1 MQEYS
6 GVERP
11 LIEGTLRGYREWQ
24 WGHMA
29 IYPEDFPVYGEDFPV
44 YGGDF
49 LWPQNLVWSSTR
61 PVNSAGDAPH
71 HVSPWLSDTWNEAVC
86 ARLETHQVPY
96 PDRECC
102 GFYAKYRPQWNQ
114 IPRSVAVPGVI
125 EAKGRIIL
133 GTKGFRAQQ
142 ARIVALIK
150 PETPYENNS
159 IKAAETYGV
168 PLFNSKEE
176 ALEVFPPHDVEE
188 LLPELRE
195 ERERRAQFIEI
206 YMELF
211 EKGEM
216 RFAGWPRRAASGP
229 HLGAPVGETR
239 LT

>member
-1 MQEYS
+1 MFQDYS
-6 GVERP
+6 GTERP
-11 LIEGTLRGYREWQ
+11 LVQGTLRGYREWQ

-29 IYPEDFPVYGEDFPV
+29 FPGYRRGA
-44 YGGDF
+44 F
-49 LWPQNLVWSSTR
+49 LWPQNLVWT
-61 PVNSAGDAPH
+61 VNAGDAPY

-96 PDRECC
+96 PDRGCC

-159 IKAAETYGV
+159 IFAAEAYGV
-168 PLFNSKEE
+168 PLFNTVEE
-176 ALEVFPPHDVEE
+176 ALEAFPPHDVEE
-188 LLPELRE
+188 LVPELKE
-195 ERERRAQFIEI
+195 ERERREQFIKI

-216 RFAGWPRRAASGP
+216 RFAGW
-229 HLGAPVGETR
+229 APVGE
-239 LT
+239 LD